1 MKNVLILKAV
11 SNVSARL
18 ENNTFTP
25 ILTAISMLVMDT
37 FHKMFIFYRRV
48 IGKMAIHVLI

>member
-18 ENNTFTP
+18 ENNTFYTNFDGY
-25 ILTAISMLVMDT
+25 IDVSDGHFSQNVYFL
-37 FHKMFIFYRRV
+37 
-48 IGKMAIHVLI
+48 